1 MVICFLS
8 DFYFDNVL
16 FGKLS
21 LADAVISEKS
31 LDINFPIF
39 EIKLACS
46 NLFLHATCT
55 RMRASQYNNLLNN
68 ENDLM
73 IYDLFNYFLTK

>member
-1 MVICFLS
+1 MSVEFTNWTSLVPAWTIQVHIRIDKIFNVVICFLS

-39 EIKLACS
+39 
-46 NLFLHATCT
+46 
-55 RMRASQYNNLLNN
+55 
-68 ENDLM
+68 
-73 IYDLFNYFLTK
+73 